1 VVNVTAALTATSVY
15 CTRQHLLTAASAL
28 HWRQQV
34 AVEGTNELLRRVVR
48 VDLSAAFP
56 AEPPALSAS
65 EVLTGQAWQFDSHG
79 LKYRLASIA
88 YASIEPLDTKLKL

>member
-1 VVNVTAALTATSVY
+1 MI
-15 CTRQHLLTAASAL
+15 AL
-28 HWRQQV
+28 HCTQQV
-34 AVEGTNELLRRVVR
+34 AVEGTKEPLRRVVR

-79 LKYRLASIA
+79 LKYRLVDCSYLSADTVRTAQAIA
-88 YASIEPLDTKLKL
+88 HCKLSTTNVCTL